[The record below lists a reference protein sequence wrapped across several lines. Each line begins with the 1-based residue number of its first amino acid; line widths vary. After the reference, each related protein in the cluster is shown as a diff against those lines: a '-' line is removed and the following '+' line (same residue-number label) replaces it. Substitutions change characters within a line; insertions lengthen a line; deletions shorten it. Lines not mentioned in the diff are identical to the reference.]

1 MGTTILT
8 MAEIDPLLA
17 QVRAAAKRTTQV
29 IGELIS
35 SEPDSVEILCKMKF
49 TEMAWHPIDDRP
61 LNLIEQLN
69 QTWTSLR

>member
-17 QVRAAAKRTTQV
+17 RVRAAANRTTQA

-35 SEPDSVEILCKMKF
+35 SEPDSVEILRKMKF
-49 TEMAWHPIDDRP
+49 TEWPGIRSTTGRS
-61 LNLIEQLN
+61 I
-69 QTWTSLR
+69 

>member
-17 QVRAAAKRTTQV
+17 RVRAAAKRTTRV

-35 SEPDSVEILCKMKF
+35 SEPDSIEILRKMKF

-69 QTWTSLR
+69 